1 VFEARDETPR
11 ALKPREEA
19 LDMPAAFVA
28 SKRAT
33 ILGLRCVLGMV
44 RRDHLDT
51 ERRELSIEFVAVV
64 RTVTNES
71 AR

>member
-1 VFEARDETPR
+1 MLEARDETPR

-28 SKRAT
+28 SKWAT
-33 ILGLRCVLGMV
+33 ILGLRCVSGMV

-51 ERRELSIEFVAVV
+51 KQRELGIELVAVV
-64 RTVTNES
+64 GTITDES